1 MYVCMYVCMY
11 LARGR
16 NVLFLIMFQLIRW
29 IRCQNLPP
37 PSTVTI
43 NVTFLLA
50 VLLPDV
56 LSLEG

>member
-1 MYVCMYVCMY
+1 MYVCIY